1 MESEEE
7 KGTYLFANRDTSR
20 DTDTQKM
27 NSELKDKYDQSI
39 ESNKT
44 EENKRKIKK
53 SNFSSLINI
62 LINKLI

>member
-1 MESEEE
+1 MESKEQKE
-7 KGTYLFANRDTSR
+7 TYLFADRETSR

-27 NSELKDKYDQSI
+27 NSELKDKYDHSI

-44 EENKRKIKK
+44 EENKKKIKK